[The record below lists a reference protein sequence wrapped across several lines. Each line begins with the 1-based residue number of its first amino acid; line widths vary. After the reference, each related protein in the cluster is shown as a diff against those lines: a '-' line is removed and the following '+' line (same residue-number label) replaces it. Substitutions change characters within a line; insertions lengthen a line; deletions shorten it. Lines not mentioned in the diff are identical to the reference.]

1 MPLDPALEP
10 LLAQVNMLPPM
21 SQGTPAQAREAFA
34 QLTSMAAAFTPPP
47 EVGSTKDL
55 EVDGGAGGLPARLYI
70 PEGADGPV
78 PTLVFFH
85 GGGFT
90 IGDIASYDGQC
101 RILCAG
107 SGVAVLSVEYRL
119 APENRFPAAAEDA
132 IAATG
137 WALAHADE
145 LGGDPAAIA
154 VGGDSAGG
162 NLAAV
167 AAQAHRDAEPGL
179 AGQLLIYPVTDF
191 STERPSLE
199 RNGEGL
205 FLTRDEMEWFRG
217 NYVPEQS
224 DHSDRRASPALGDLT
239 GLPPAIVVT
248 AEYDPLLDDGEA
260 YAEALEAAGVRVVRE
275 RFDGLIHGFLALG
288 SMSAMAASAV
298 ERVCADL
305 RDLLGEANI
314 RA

>member
-1 MPLDPALEP
+1 MPLDPALAP
-10 LLAQVNMLPPM
+10 LLERVNMLPPM
-21 SQGTPAQAREAFA
+21 AEGTPQEARESFA
-34 QLTSMAAAFTPPP
+34 RLTSMAAAFDPPP
-47 EVGSTKDL
+47 EVASATDL
-55 EVDGGAGGLPARLYI
+55 EVDGGIGKIPARLYI
-70 PEGADGPV
+70 PTDSQLPI

-90 IGDIASYDGQC
+90 IGDIASYDAQC

-107 SGVAVLSVEYRL
+107 AGVALLSVEYRL
-119 APENRFPAAAEDA
+119 APENKFPAGADDA
-132 IAATG
+132 IAAAT
-137 WALAHADE
+137 WALDNIDE
-145 LGGDPAAIA
+145 LGGDPASVA

-167 AAQAHRDAEPGL
+167 AAQALRGHEPRI

-205 FLTRDEMEWFRG
+205 FLTRGEMEWFRD
-217 NYVPEQS
+217 NYVVEADIEDP
-224 DHSDRRASPALGDLT
+224 RASPLLGDFT
-239 GLPPAIVVT
+239 GLPPAVVVT
-248 AEYDPLLDDGEA
+248 AEFDPLMDDGEA
-260 YAEALEAAGVRVVRE
+260 YAAALEEAGIPVVRE

-288 SMSAMAASAV
+288 SMSPSAAAAV
-298 ERVCADL
+298 KCICADL

-314 RA
+314 GA